1 MEQKLKKCSL
11 IDHKENEAISFCQEC
26 KIYMCKKC
34 EKLHSELFK
43 YHHAYEINKEK
54 NEIEVF
60 IGLCQELNH
69 FNELDYFCK
78 THNKLCCAK
87 CITRIKTEEN
97 GQHTD
102 CNLCLIKDIENEK
115 KNKLKNNIKCLEDLN
130 NALEQSINKLKE
142 SFKKIDKD
150 KENLKINIQKIFT
163 KLRNAINDREDELL
177 LDIDKK
183 YNSLF
188 FNEDFMKESEK
199 LPNKIKMYL
208 EKGKLIDE
216 QWNNNNLKSLIN
228 DCLNI
233 ENSINYINNINE
245 KLKKCNSLDFEIKFS
260 PTEDEFNK
268 YLEELKKFG
277 KIYEYKNKL
286 FDSKIEFDQELIKSW
301 LNNKDFTS
309 QLLFRKTRDG
319 SKTKDLHDKCD
330 NKGITIVFIETTK
343 GYKFGGYTELEWDN
357 KSGSKKDKSTFL
369 FSLNKREKYLPRNDN
384 GTMYCHSECCPWFG
398 SSGYPEIFLDY
409 SLDKGISYDNSTKNT
424 FFNGRKLT
432 NGDTNWDV
440 KELEIYKIIYI

>member
-34 EKLHSELFK
+34 EKYHSELFK

-130 NALEQSINKLKE
+130 NTLEQSINKLKE

-163 KLRNAINDREDELL
+163 KLRNAINDREEELL
-177 LDIDKK
+177 
-183 YNSLF
+183 
-188 FNEDFMKESEK
+188 
-199 LPNKIKMYL
+199 
-208 EKGKLIDE
+208 
-216 QWNNNNLKSLIN
+216 
-228 DCLNI
+228 
-233 ENSINYINNINE
+233 
-245 KLKKCNSLDFEIKFS
+245 
-260 PTEDEFNK
+260 
-268 YLEELKKFG
+268 
-277 KIYEYKNKL
+277 
-286 FDSKIEFDQELIKSW
+286 
-301 LNNKDFTS
+301 
-309 QLLFRKTRDG
+309 
-319 SKTKDLHDKCD
+319 
-330 NKGITIVFIETTK
+330 
-343 GYKFGGYTELEWDN
+343 
-357 KSGSKKDKSTFL
+357 
-369 FSLNKREKYLPRNDN
+369 
-384 GTMYCHSECCPWFG
+384 
-398 SSGYPEIFLDY
+398 
-409 SLDKGISYDNSTKNT
+409 
-424 FFNGRKLT
+424 
-432 NGDTNWDV
+432 
-440 KELEIYKIIYI
+440 

>member
-1 MEQKLKKCSL
+1 
-11 IDHKENEAISFCQEC
+11 
-26 KIYMCKKC
+26 
-34 EKLHSELFK
+34 
-43 YHHAYEINKEK
+43 
-54 NEIEVF
+54 
-60 IGLCQELNH
+60 
-69 FNELDYFCK
+69 
-78 THNKLCCAK
+78 
-87 CITRIKTEEN
+87 
-97 GQHTD
+97 
-102 CNLCLIKDIENEK
+102 
-115 KNKLKNNIKCLEDLN
+115 
-130 NALEQSINKLKE
+130 
-142 SFKKIDKD
+142 
-150 KENLKINIQKIFT
+150 
-163 KLRNAINDREDELL
+163 
-177 LDIDKK
+177 
-183 YNSLF
+183 
-188 FNEDFMKESEK
+188 MKESEK

-260 PTEDEFNK
+260 PGEDEFNK

-286 FDSKIEFDQELIKSW
+286 FDSTIEFDQELIKSW